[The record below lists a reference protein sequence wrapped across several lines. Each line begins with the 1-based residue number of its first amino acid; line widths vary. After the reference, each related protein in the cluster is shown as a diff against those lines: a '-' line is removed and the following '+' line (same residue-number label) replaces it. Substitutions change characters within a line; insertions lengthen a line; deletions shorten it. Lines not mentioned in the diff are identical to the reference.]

1 MEHTENSSHE
11 NKTTAKTNSKKT
23 YFKSSKIKI
32 ISSVIAVFILISA
45 IGGVVWAKKKFRDG
59 PHGFLMG
66 RIVEKL
72 NLTENQKAQVEKIK
86 DQIKERMES
95 KKGNRDNMM
104 DEFVNEF
111 KKDNLDKTKL
121 SELDQKRTQNEQEM
135 KDFMMDKLIEFHNI
149 LTPEQRLKAA
159 ETMTEMKN
167 KFHER
172 GNDRKGKND
181 NPKNRE
187 D

>member
-11 NKTTAKTNSKKT
+11 NKTPETNSKKT

-32 ISSVIAVFILISA
+32 ISSVVAVFILISA

-72 NLTENQKAQVEKIK
+72 NLNDNQKAQVEKIK
-86 DQIKERMES
+86 DQIKERMEA
-95 KKGNRDNMM
+95 KKGNRENIM
-104 DEFVNEF
+104 DEFANEF
-111 KKDNLDKTKL
+111 KKDNLDKSKL

-159 ETMTEMKN
+159 ETMLEMKN
-167 KFHER
+167 KFHDR
-172 GNDRKGKND
+172 GDRKEKND
-181 NPKNRE
+181 NRKNRE